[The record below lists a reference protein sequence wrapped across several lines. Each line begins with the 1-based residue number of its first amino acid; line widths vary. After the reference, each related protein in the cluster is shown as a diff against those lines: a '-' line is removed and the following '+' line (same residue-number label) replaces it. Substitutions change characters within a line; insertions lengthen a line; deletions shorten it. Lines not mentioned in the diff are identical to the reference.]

1 MKIYA
6 SGANLEEKVGILRQ
20 NPNFGS
26 TGRQTYNFVRDPKIY
41 VFFIPH

>member
-1 MKIYA
+1 MFRNSKEIKLSIFEKIMKIYA

-26 TGRQTYNFVRDPKIY
+26 TGRQT
-41 VFFIPH
+41 